1 MKKNLNVIMLAF
13 AVILMFVSCSE
24 PSPLYGTWADNK
36 GNTIILQADGTYS
49 SKMINTLGE
58 TIRSEGAYNVIG
70 NALTFTTSEGMV
82 LVTEWDIRISM
93 LYLSWVDSENE
104 TLFLTLYKIAN

>member
-1 MKKNLNVIMLAF
+1 MKKNLNVIMLALF
-13 AVILMFVSCSE
+13 VIVLFVSCSE

-49 SKMINTLGE
+49 AKMVNTLGE
-58 TIRSEGAYNVIG
+58 TVRSEGAYNAIG

-93 LYLSWVDSENE
+93 LYLSWLDSENE
-104 TLFLTLYKIAN
+104 TMFLTLYKIAN